1 MEDERK
7 NFLAFTARRPPR
19 TFEIPTRD
27 VQLEIY
33 FLASFLRSNFVSNDD
48 RTKKRNDRHLSR
60 VQFGSEC
67 VERSGNVREQGLPFR
82 RLNERCWSEARDE
95 EKARERERNDEADW
109 KAKIKGY
116 EAAAR
121 LKSRSRKR
129 FSAASSTKRRGE
141 RERENEREKKERG
154 AHRAHGKIK

>member
-7 NFLAFTARRPPR
+7 NFLAFTARQAAER
-19 TFEIPTRD
+19 TPSKFQPGPKYIASSSRSRSN
-27 VQLEIY
+27 
-33 FLASFLRSNFVSNDD
+33 LASTERVERRS
-48 RTKKRNDRHLSR
+48 KKRHRGITR

-67 VERSGNVREQGLPFR
+67 APRLVHCRTKRQRTRTRVTISTAKRALFVRGLR
-82 RLNERCWSEARDE
+82 RGEN
-95 EKARERERNDEADW
+95 ERERDDEADW
-109 KAKIKGY
+109 KVKIKGY

-141 RERENEREKKERG
+141 RKERR
-154 AHRAHGKIK
+154 APRAHGKIK

>member
-7 NFLAFTARRPPR
+7 NFLAFTAER
-19 TFEIPTRD
+19 TPSKFQPGPKYIASSSRSRSN
-27 VQLEIY
+27 
-33 FLASFLRSNFVSNDD
+33 LASTERVERRS
-48 RTKKRNDRHLSR
+48 KKRHRGITR

-67 VERSGNVREQGLPFR
+67 APRLVHCRTKRQRTRTRVTISTAKRALLVRGLR
-82 RLNERCWSEARDE
+82 RGEN
-95 EKARERERNDEADW
+95 ERERDDEADW
-109 KAKIKGY
+109 KVKIKGY

-141 RERENEREKKERG
+141 RKERR
-154 AHRAHGKIK
+154 APRAHGKIK